1 MINEQFF
8 LMYLSFFGLT
18 CILYKDGLLPNWIC
32 EIGEI
37 FSRCVF
43 INSIKKQERKRK
55 AGELLQE
62 LSSCFFCMDNWIG
75 TFIFAIPLS
84 IYNQDFH
91 YLIIGFLFASISA
104 HFRA

>member
-32 EIGEI
+32 ETGE
-37 FSRCVF
+37 SLYQSKNKV
-43 INSIKKQERKRK
+43 KKKT
-55 AGELLQE
+55 GELLQE

-75 TFIFAIPLS
+75 TFLFAIPIS